1 MGQPFIFFLISRY
14 SKDKANRN
22 HSLIFTCP
30 SQIKQDTVG
39 DADGFDSPLFQV
51 PAGSGLP
58 AGQRLIIPWPSI
70 SRRAMCLRYCK
81 PSVCRCP

>member
-39 DADGFDSPLFQV
+39 DADGFESPLFSS
-51 PAGSGLP
+51 PCRKRDACRTETFILW
-58 AGQRLIIPWPSI
+58 LSI
-70 SRRAMCLRYCK
+70 SRRATRLRCCK
-81 PSVCRCP
+81 PGVCHCP